1 MPKKGKPTP
10 ETIHSSVICGEY
22 SVSVATDRQHLN
34 ALVEAGKATTV
45 LKPLA
50 IRYNGKDVVTKRTV
64 TTYRVKEVLSYPRWP

>member
-34 ALVEAGKATTV
+34 ALVESGGATAM
-45 LKPLA
+45 KNPLP
-50 IRYNGKDVVTKRTV
+50 IRFNGKEVVTKRTV
-64 TTYRVKEVLSYPRWP
+64 TTYRVNGFTKDHC